1 VISIREVR
9 EAAVRIAGSV
19 HRTPVMTSATFD
31 ERFGARIFFKCENLQ
46 KVGAFKARGALNAVR
61 SLDAESATRGV
72 ITHSSGNHGA
82 ALAWAARQRG
92 IHCVVVMPRTAP
104 TVKIDAVRGY
114 GAEVILCEIAERDAT
129 SARLASELGLAMIHP
144 FEHPAVIAGQGTA
157 ALELMEDVPAL
168 DAVISPV
175 GGGGLLA
182 GTAIAVA
189 GTSASTRV
197 FGAEPAAVD
206 DAARSLETGKHQPR
220 VEDPQT
226 ICDGLLT
233 RLGVPNFAL
242 LRGHGVE
249 ILTADEREIRVAAR
263 DVIERMKLVVE
274 PSGAVGLAVIAAHPD
289 RFAGRRVG
297 VILTGGNTD
306 LRWML
311 AGIE

>member
-1 VISIREVR
+1 MITIREVR
-9 EAAVRIAGSV
+9 EAAVRIAGLV

-31 ERFGARIFFKCENLQ
+31 EWCGARIFFKCENLQ

-61 SLDAESATRGV
+61 SLDSKSAACGV

-92 IHCVVVMPRTAP
+92 IRCVVVMPRTAP
-104 TVKIDAVRGY
+104 AVKIEAVRGY
-114 GAEVILCEIAERDAT
+114 GAEVVLCEIAERDAT
-129 SARLASELGLAMIHP
+129 SARLASERGLSMIHP
-144 FEHPAVIAGQGTA
+144 FENPAVIAGQGTA

-206 DAARSLETGKHQPR
+206 DAARSLATGEHQPR
-220 VEDPQT
+220 VENPQT

-233 RLGVPNFAL
+233 RLGQPNFAV
-242 LRGHGVE
+242 LRAHGVE
-249 ILTADEREIRVAAR
+249 ILTAEERQIRAAAR

-274 PSGAVGLAVIAAHPD
+274 PSGAVGLAVIAAHKG

-311 AGIE
+311 GGTE